1 MYYVKFRFKY
11 KDAFMIICF
20 FVSLLFPRL
29 MFRPGFFNIIT
40 NYTNNS
46 SKNLFY
52 IFLELRFYTVNV
64 LRFWNDPYIWIYYMN
79 SLLLN
84 IKTKNNNCLLLL
96 KNHWGY
102 AGAVWLLVLVF
113 NHSPLPVIYLA
124 EIMNVLI
131 SMQWRWCI
139 Y

>member
-40 NYTNNS
+40 NYTNDS
-46 SKNLFY
+46 TKTLFH
-52 IFLELRFYTVNV
+52 IFLKLRILPSKCTI
-64 LRFWNDPYIWIYYMN
+64 DPYIWIYYMN

-113 NHSPLPVIYLA
+113 NHSPLPIIYLA

-131 SMQWRWCI
+131 SMQWSWCI